1 VVRRAALRE
10 AGGLYLMQGLGN
22 LMGVATIAL
31 LARRL
36 GPEAY
41 GTLAFAQGL
50 LNYMAYL
57 VNYGLDLSASREA
70 SRRKGTGELS
80 ALVAEVLLRPARAG
94 APAGSGRSEPGRRL
108 GYRSPG

>member
-1 VVRRAALRE
+1 LRSWEKGGVVRRAVLRE

-22 LMGVATIAL
+22 LLGVATIAL
-31 LARRL
+31 LARHL

-57 VNYGLDLSASREA
+57 VNYGLDLSASR
-70 SRRKGTGELS
+70 R
-80 ALVAEVLLRPARAG
+80 
-94 APAGSGRSEPGRRL
+94 GRGR
-108 GYRSPG
+108 

>member
-1 VVRRAALRE
+1 VVRRVALRE

-22 LMGVATIAL
+22 LLGVATIAL

-57 VNYGLDLSASREA
+57 VNCGLDLSGAS
-70 SRRKGTGELS
+70 KLS
-80 ALVAEVLLRPARAG
+80 EETRAIMERQ
-94 APAGSGRSEPGRRL
+94 P
-108 GYRSPG
+108 